1 MRRLLLMVV
10 GIKIGFWALVFIL
23 SAAFGVTVLN
33 VLQEGF
39 FSRSALVGLVLI
51 TLILL
56 PFVSIKEK
64 AERERYEEHY
74 KKSS

>member
-1 MRRLLLMVV
+1 MVV

-39 FSRSALVGLVLI
+39 FSRSALVG
-51 TLILL
+51 
-56 PFVSIKEK
+56 PDPPVSCI
-64 AERERYEEHY
+64 Y
-74 KKSS
+74 